1 VFRQSAPQKN
11 RKQYTQDEQKRMI
24 LRQLYIDVND
34 PRNESIIRLLKETKN
49 EFLIKLLKEDSKNP
63 CHQLK
68 PFRHMLLEARQK
80 DPSLSKKPIPLLESE
95 IIQDSDLLDKLEAL
109 FREQAFK
116 EYLEQK
122 IEEEKQT
129 NQNKNPNEQK
139 VFNLPLEDNP
149 MKFDT
154 ECIRRRQMFFDKL
167 KHFQREQAGGANS
180 KSST

>member
-1 VFRQSAPQKN
+1 
-11 RKQYTQDEQKRMI
+11 M
-24 LRQLYIDVND
+24 
-34 PRNESIIRLLKETKN
+34 
-49 EFLIKLLKEDSKNP
+49 
-63 CHQLK
+63 
-68 PFRHMLLEARQK
+68 
-80 DPSLSKKPIPLLESE
+80 
-95 IIQDSDLLDKLEAL
+95 DKLEAL